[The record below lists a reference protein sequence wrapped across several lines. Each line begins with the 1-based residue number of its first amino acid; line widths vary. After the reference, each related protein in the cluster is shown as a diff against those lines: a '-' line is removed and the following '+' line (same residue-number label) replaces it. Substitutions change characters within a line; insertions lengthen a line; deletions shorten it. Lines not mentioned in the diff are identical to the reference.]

1 MYLPYPFLYSLA
13 PDARGTAAISVADG
27 QVGRLVA
34 AASRSGRWVARRAP
48 ARAVRRSV
56 AGPPFK

>member
-13 PDARGTAAISVADG
+13 PDASGTGGISMADG

-34 AASRSGRWVARRAP
+34 AASRSGRWVARRTP
-48 ARAVRRSV
+48 ARAVLRSV
-56 AGPPFK
+56 AGLAFK